1 MFVERL
7 NTQKPMYAQPKA
19 LVSYGRVANGESD
32 PIKQIVLLYDG
43 AIKFLNL
50 TAANIEAD
58 DLAAKAEH
66 STRALAI
73 VGYLQSI
80 LDFEK
85 GGQVAV
91 SLDNLYRSV
100 TVLILKA
107 SAGPDPDLMRRA
119 AAVLVP
125 VRDAWMANA
134 GRPAAAPSMSI
145 PELHE
150 SAGFAMVG

>member
-1 MFVERL
+1 MYPQ
-7 NTQKPMYAQPKA
+7 QKGLA
-19 LVSYGRVANGESD
+19 SYGRIANTESD
-32 PIKQIVLLYDG
+32 PIKQIVMLYDG

-50 TAANIEAD
+50 TAANIEAQD
-58 DLAAKAEH
+58 IAAKAEH

-107 SAGPDPDLMRRA
+107 SARPDADLMRRA
-119 AAVLVP
+119 ATLLIP
-125 VRDAWMANA
+125 VRDAWMVNA
-134 GRPAAAPSMSI
+134 GRPASAPTLNI
-145 PELHE
+145 PEVRE
-150 SAGFAMVG
+150 AAGFAMVG